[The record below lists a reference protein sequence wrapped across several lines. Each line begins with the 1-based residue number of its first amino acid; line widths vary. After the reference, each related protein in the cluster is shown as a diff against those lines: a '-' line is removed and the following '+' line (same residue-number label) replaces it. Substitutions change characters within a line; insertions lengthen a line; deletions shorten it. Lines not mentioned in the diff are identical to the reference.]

1 MHTPDGSGKQEVSTH
16 LFFVGCQGSRTTE
29 GTSAQVE
36 VVQLLLLILPQS
48 RGLMRLNCQCYF
60 DAEFGFE

>member
-16 LFFVGCQGSRTTE
+16 LFYSLVVRAPGPLKGP
-29 GTSAQVE
+29 APE

>member
-16 LFFVGCQGSRTTE
+16 LFYSLVVRAPGPLKGPAP
-29 GTSAQVE
+29 GWVSAM
-36 VVQLLLLILPQS
+36 QLSLHASTNTI
-48 RGLMRLNCQCYF
+48 RYF